1 MENSTAYFLIL
12 CKKTIDF
19 LFMLLYNKSRY
30 KRKHKKGQ
38 KTMQI
43 QVKDNS
49 RNGKIIVRNL
59 NAQRKV
65 ERQLNEI
72 LARIKKTNEEL
83 RSI

>member
-1 MENSTAYFLIL
+1 
-12 CKKTIDF
+12 
-19 LFMLLYNKSRY
+19 
-30 KRKHKKGQ
+30 
-38 KTMQI
+38 MQI

-49 RNGKIIVRNL
+49 INGKVIVRNL

>member
-1 MENSTAYFLIL
+1 MTFYL
-12 CKKTIDF
+12 CFYIIRVDI
-19 LFMLLYNKSRY
+19 NESI
-30 KRKHKKGQ
+30 RKGK

>member
-1 MENSTAYFLIL
+1 M
-12 CKKTIDF
+12 K
-19 LFMLLYNKSRY
+19 
-30 KRKHKKGQ
+30 
-38 KTMQI
+38 I

-49 RNGKIIVRNL
+49 RNGEVVIRNF

-72 LARIKKTNEEL
+72 LARIRETNKEL

>member
-1 MENSTAYFLIL
+1 
-12 CKKTIDF
+12 
-19 LFMLLYNKSRY
+19 MLLYNKSRY

-72 LARIKKTNEEL
+72 LARIRETNEEL